1 MSYPK
6 YDYKEL
12 TYKFIY
18 NTVRAYK
25 EFEDYFEDE
34 INKDRDDSNS
44 NDQQEEQEGYL
55 IDKKYLIYWKKF
67 TDYENI
73 KNQKVIEVMNARKV

>member
-44 NDQQEEQEGYL
+44 NDQQ
-55 IDKKYLIYWKKF
+55 K
-67 TDYENI
+67 
-73 KNQKVIEVMNARKV
+73 R